1 MYSKYPVYLYH
12 ADLRRIQ
19 QHTSHTYL
27 QCTTMGPVISVL
39 LITFSLNSKI
49 ELTLLGTPL
58 SGQAVK
64 WNCSIVLSSVSYEKQ
79 NTLPQHCSLS
89 QGQMDEI
96 QYLIKLGLY
105 KNNSQRKFS
114 LVQDTQIYYYFV
126 NQYLYTNPKYLE
138 TTDFK
143 EN

>member
-1 MYSKYPVYLYH
+1 
-12 ADLRRIQ
+12 
-19 QHTSHTYL
+19 
-27 QCTTMGPVISVL
+27 
-39 LITFSLNSKI
+39 
-49 ELTLLGTPL
+49 
-58 SGQAVK
+58 
-64 WNCSIVLSSVSYEKQ
+64 
-79 NTLPQHCSLS
+79 
-89 QGQMDEI
+89 MDEI